1 MSILSGLR
9 RRLAKLDEV
18 NARLERVQEAL
29 GRIEGRQLADAGA
42 QALAASEFR
51 VFSQWGEDGIIQR
64 LVREVPALPRLFVE
78 FGVQDYSEA
87 NTRYLLT
94 KDNWAGLVIDGSFEN
109 IARVTADPVY
119 WRHNLKAVCAFV
131 TRENINE
138 LLVSAGLG
146 GEIGLLSVDID
157 GNDYWVWEAIS
168 AVDAVLVVAEYN
180 WRFGAVRRV
189 TVPYQPDFV
198 RGAAHHSMVYYGAS
212 LAALEALGRRKGYDL
227 VGCNSAGN
235 NAFFVRADR
244 RPASLPVVGAAEA
257 FVAGRFREARGA
269 DGVFADLAPEAEK
282 ALIESLPVFEV
293 PPGT

>member
-1 MSILSGLR
+1 MSILAGLR
-9 RRLAKLDEV
+9 RRFSKLDEV
-18 NARLERVQEAL
+18 NARLERVQQAL

-42 QALAASEFR
+42 SALAASEYR

-64 LVREVPALPRLFVE
+64 LVREVPALPRIFVE

-94 KDNWAGLVIDGSFEN
+94 NDNWAGLVIDGSPEN
-109 IARVTADPVY
+109 IARLRTDPIY
-119 WRHNLKAVCAFV
+119 WRHNLKAMCAFV

-138 LLVSAGLG
+138 LLASAGLG

-157 GNDYWVWEAIS
+157 GIDYWVWEAIT
-168 AVDAVLVVAEYN
+168 AVDAVLAVAEYN
-180 WRFGAVRRV
+180 WRFGATRRV
-189 TVPYQPDFV
+189 TVPYCPDFV
-198 RGAAHHSMVYYGAS
+198 RDTAHHSMVYYGAS

-244 RPASLPVVGAAEA
+244 RPASLPVLGAAEA
-257 FVAGRFREARGA
+257 FVAGRFREARGI
-269 DGVFADLAPEAEK
+269 DGSFADLAPEAEG
-282 ALIESLPVFEV
+282 ALIESLPLVEV
-293 PPGT
+293 PSGT

>member
-1 MSILSGLR
+1 MKILDGLR
-9 RRLAKLDEV
+9 RRFSKLDEV

-29 GRIEGRQLADAGA
+29 GRIEGRQLSDADAP
-42 QALAASEFR
+42 ALAASEFR

-64 LVREVPALPRLFVE
+64 LVREVAVSPRIFVE

-94 KDNWAGLVIDGSFEN
+94 NDNWAGLVIDGSPEN
-109 IARVTADPVY
+109 IARVKADPIY
-119 WRHNLKAVCAFV
+119 WRHNLKATCAFV

-138 LLVSAGLG
+138 LLASAGLG

-157 GNDYWVWEAIS
+157 GNDYWVWEAIT

-180 WRFGAVRRV
+180 WRFGAERRV
-189 TVPYQPDFV
+189 TVPYRADFV
-198 RGAAHHSMVYYGAS
+198 RDTAHHSMVYYGAS

-257 FVAGRFREARGA
+257 FVAGRFREARGI
-269 DGVFADLAPEAEK
+269 DGSFADLAPEAEK
-282 ALIESLPVFEV
+282 TLVESLPVVEV